1 MSKTRDTEASISI
14 SRPSALGEAVT
25 KSGQTATGQ
34 LRSFRFAPI
43 PAVQSDTTGSH

>member
-14 SRPSALGEAVT
+14 SRPTTLGEAVT

-34 LRSFRFAPI
+34 IFP
-43 PAVQSDTTGSH
+43 